1 LFPSIEA
8 LPQGAKG
15 LFSWRIG
22 PYHGHGMAQI
32 SKKTKFQIICTLCTM
47 GQGFIDEENNFVEN
61 IYLKV
66 SSRRLFLKRT
76 VYGKC
81 NKMGLFTSHSFDL
94 DPCCV

>member
-1 LFPSIEA
+1 LKPCPKVQRVCFLGE
-8 LPQGAKG
+8 L
-15 LFSWRIG
+15 
-22 PYHGHGMAQI
+22 GHTMDMAWPKSQRKQ
-32 SKKTKFQIICTLCTM
+32 SFKLSALCTM